1 MKSEALH
8 KLLLALCV
16 LLIACAWSQPLATPQ
31 QLEQQQQQP
40 ERQPQTI
47 DRQLLLIENNVKA
60 EDAQNY
66 QITIP
71 RKAKAGEPCLTI
83 TWKTNPDGS
92 GPDYPRIYMADGYFR
107 IVPPSMPTEQP
118 Q

>member
-8 KLLLALCV
+8 KLLAFCA
-16 LLIACAWSQPLATPQ
+16 LLIACAWSQPLTPP
-31 QLEQQQQQP
+31 EHQP
-40 ERQPQTI
+40 RTI
-47 DRQLLLIENNVKA
+47 DRQLLLIENNVSA

-66 QITIP
+66 HIAIP

-107 IVPPSMPTEQP
+107 ILPPSIPSISSMSRDQP